1 MALPPFLEG
10 SGREYFNPGL
20 GSVWDVA
27 FLDGQQ
33 VPGIVKCVPKT
44 ARKVDEANGPGLDAA
59 TLRLQ
64 GVSAGTF
71 SLVIVVWTQVQIDAL
86 DQLLARVAPVAGR
99 TVYAQG
105 KYTTT
110 TTPTPGNPSQKRPAS
125 FTFYHPA
132 AFAAGIL
139 SIIVEEIE
147 WFGDGPVAQSK
158 QVTLGCKQA
167 LPSKKVISG
176 TPQLNAANVAGVADS
191 PKGSGKA
198 AP

>member
-71 SLVIVVWTQVQIDAL
+71 SLVIVVWTPVHLIAL
-86 DQLLARVAPVAGR
+86 DALLARVAPVAGR

-105 KYTTT
+105 KYTTN

-132 AFAAGIL
+132 TYAAGIL
-139 SIIVEEIE
+139 SIIVEEVE

-167 LPSKKVISG
+167 LPSKKVLSG
-176 TPQLNAANVAGVADS
+176 TPRLNAPGVADEPS
-191 PKGSGKA
+191 TPKGSDKGK
-198 AP
+198 P